1 LAKKIEDK
9 IREDFS
15 AHLGVPLEKRSLELG
30 TRPDGTPLTYE
41 FDLVSPDERIVGVI
55 KINRLTLRTR
65 PKKKA
70 YGSLYS
76 VMRSILYLHKVSGKK
91 KLYLVLSD
99 QGMFDEITYQLGD
112 MVQDVEILIWDD
124 FKRKRIKKG

>member
-1 LAKKIEDK
+1 MAKKIEDR
-9 IREDFS
+9 IRADFS
-15 AHLGVPLEKRSLELG
+15 AHLGVPLEKRRIELG
-30 TRPDGTPLTYE
+30 TRPDGTPLTYD
-41 FDLVSPDERIVGVI
+41 FDLVSPDEKIVGVI

-91 KLYLVLSD
+91 KLYLILSD
-99 QGMFDEITYQLGD
+99 RGMYDEITYQLGD
-112 MVQDVEILIWDD
+112 MVQDVDILLWDS
-124 FKRKRIKKG
+124 FKRKRKKKK